1 MSHIP
6 EGWTDDMS
14 IAVPDGRTLDALVEH
29 ILQAEIQKVPHEN
42 TLAQVMREFA
52 LSEEDAELA
61 WDRTLGGLV
70 RAASNND
77 ANCPSKEQ
85 DPVAWISYHRCRQ
98 EPALIT
104 AIRPASRT

>member
-14 IAVPDGRTLDALVEH
+14 IEVTAGHTLDALVEH
-29 ILQAEIQKVPHEN
+29 ILQAEIQKIPHEN
-42 TLAQVMREFA
+42 TVAYVMHEFA
-52 LSEEDAELA
+52 LSEDDAELA

-70 RAASNND
+70 RAASKND
-77 ANCPSKEQ
+77 ANCPSREK

-104 AIRPASRT
+104 AIRPASST